1 MKKRTMTI
9 IISNLAILAMLTGC
23 GKNTE
28 QSEPI
33 ITPEPTNENVVG
45 SAASESELLQMLHNN
60 QEIEIEVAV
69 PVSIEQGEEITIQWT
84 QLDQLTSQPEMR
96 KAIDDIFKI
105 INVDATKNGVLY
117 VNLKGEQDGNNTLFN
132 VFANNTFRN
141 NYWNNE
147 SIREDIATAVANNYV
162 DLEFETN
169 NYDRAVYAGINAYFN
184 LLNDAEPGYANLD
197 STITRLESMSAI
209 FKAEFPVTDTLSI
222 DQEFNDAVGADSS
235 NEFAIFASNL
245 SEQSYLTTS
254 TGSLNPST
262 AKGVITRGELA
273 YILVQ
278 RYFAEEYNKADI
290 TKTPYS
296 DVKNGGDIATIQ
308 KFTTAD
314 TQHKGWQSYELVYA
328 LQNPDGGCPERMY
341 KALVVAKELGI
352 ITDSECRWEEAA
364 TKADFLEMLT
374 NTYLALPTKLSAE
387 RGTIA
392 GYEAPAD
399 EQQPETP
406 NFEDLDDEDKANVN
420 RNDSDSVDGLP
431 EVKDPEDTPDTP
443 VEDEPVDEPTTP
455 SNQRNNTIPEEDIP
469 FYLAKIGISRAEF
482 DKLTNKQA
490 EDMLYRALVNE
501 ATGGGTPSGS
511 TGGDTP
517 GGNSSPEI
525 GNGGDN
531 DLPIAPTD
539 TGGAPAGS
547 M

>member
-1 MKKRTMTI
+1 MSGKYMKVKRIVISTLTMVLVA
-9 IISNLAILAMLTGC
+9 SQLMGC
-23 GKNTE
+23 
-28 QSEPI
+28 
-33 ITPEPTNENVVG
+33 

-162 DLEFETN
+162 DLEFEAN

-197 STITRLESMSAI
+197 STITRLEAMSAI

-278 RYFAEEYNKADI
+278 RYFAEEYDKADI
-290 TKTPYS
+290 TKTTYS

-308 KFTTAD
+308 KFITAD

-352 ITDSECRWEEAA
+352 ITDSECCWEEAA

-392 GYEAPAD
+392 GYEAPV
-399 EQQPETP
+399 EEEVETP
-406 NFEDLDDEDKANVN
+406 DFSELPDDQKGNVN
-420 RNDSDSVDGLP
+420 YNDSESAEGLP
-431 EVKDPEDTPDTP
+431 EVETPEKEPEDIPTDKPI
-443 VEDEPVDEPTTP
+443 EDEPTTP
-455 SNQRNNTIPEEDIP
+455 SVRRNTIAEEEIP
-469 FYLAKIGISRAEF
+469 YCLEMLKISREEF
-482 DKLTNKQA
+482 NKLTDDQVYTL
-490 EDMLYRALVNE
+490 LYKALQE
-501 ATGGGTPSGS
+501 SLPSEPSGGTSGGGT
-511 TGGDTP
+511 TGGNTTP
-517 GGNSSPEI
+517 DV
-525 GNGGDN
+525 GNGGDD
-531 DLPIAPTD
+531 DLPTAPMNPGTVE
-539 TGGAPAGS
+539 GQ